1 MAVNSGWLEL
11 ESDPGL
17 FSLLIEEFGVKG
29 AQVEE
34 IYDLS
39 KPFRGPVYG
48 FIFLFKWIEE
58 RRSRRKIQPL
68 EEMFVE
74 DEETIRDIFFAQ
86 QVIPNSCATH
96 SLLSVLLNCTHIH
109 LGETL
114 SRLKEFSNKFDP
126 ENKGYVIGNLPE
138 LAMAHNKF
146 ARPEPKLLPEKT
158 NAVSTGRAMEAFHFV
173 SYVPIKGRLFELDG
187 LKPYPIDHGP
197 WGENEEWTEKFR
209 RVITERLG
217 IATGGEPYHDIRYNL
232 MAVVADGMTIC
243 EEKLK
248 TLSIER
254 ESILES
260 LKKFDPVT
268 TKDSAPIIA
277 NESGSTANN
286 TTQDNS
292 QPTTAAVVT
301 VTPTVA
307 MTTSGGITTNVTM
320 ETSSNNASNDSETSK
335 LQEADKGKS
344 ETRTG
349 DSEQAKEKKGNRF
362 SATNDS
368 VTPDDT
374 SEKQVDKNPVISP
387 ELEPPASPTGSTH
400 SDSGASQTGETT
412 ETAPSEDQADYEETF
427 SFSDSE
433 TVASS
438 HDDRAGAEN
447 SASDEENG
455 EKGISSNPKVSQG
468 ASKSINQDGVHS
480 YGFSIP
486 LSELAKISEESQALV
501 TQLHHVE
508 RQIQACENSLREEKE
523 KRRKYYV
530 DHSRRTHDYDPFIRT
545 FVTML
550 AEQGHVAQ
558 LVEQQTSLKRRL
570 AQTRPPLKQL
580 KRVYKRRKPR

>member
-1 MAVNSGWLEL
+1 MAANSGWLEL

-74 DEETIRDIFFAQ
+74 DEDVIRDIFFAQ

-114 SRLKEFSNKFDP
+114 SRLKEFSSKFDP

-146 ARPEPKLLPEKT
+146 ASLKTDQKPKLLPEKT

-173 SYVPIKGRLFELDG
+173 SYVPINGRLFELDG
-187 LKPYPIDHGP
+187 LKPHPIDHGP

-248 TLSIER
+248 RLSAER
-254 ESILES
+254 ENILES
-260 LKKFDPVT
+260 LKKFDT
-268 TKDSAPIIA
+268 ITSNDNTSAVKT
-277 NESGSTANN
+277 ESSSGSTSNAEC
-286 TTQDNS
+286 TV
-292 QPTTAAVVT
+292 TTANTVT

-307 MTTSGGITTNVTM
+307 FTTSGV
-320 ETSSNNASNDSETSK
+320 
-335 LQEADKGKS
+335 
-344 ETRTG
+344 
-349 DSEQAKEKKGNRF
+349 
-362 SATNDS
+362 
-368 VTPDDT
+368 
-374 SEKQVDKNPVISP
+374 SP
-387 ELEPPASPTGSTH
+387 P
-400 SDSGASQTGETT
+400 
-412 ETAPSEDQADYEETF
+412 
-427 SFSDSE
+427 
-433 TVASS
+433 
-438 HDDRAGAEN
+438 
-447 SASDEENG
+447 
-455 EKGISSNPKVSQG
+455 
-468 ASKSINQDGVHS
+468 
-480 YGFSIP
+480 
-486 LSELAKISEESQALV
+486 
-501 TQLHHVE
+501 
-508 RQIQACENSLREEKE
+508 
-523 KRRKYYV
+523 
-530 DHSRRTHDYDPFIRT
+530 
-545 FVTML
+545 ML
-550 AEQGHVAQ
+550 
-558 LVEQQTSLKRRL
+558 
-570 AQTRPPLKQL
+570 P
-580 KRVYKRRKPR
+580 